1 MLPTIFVG
9 TIMSHVHT
17 KFHVFKSNCSLL
29 TIKKKIRTRKSR
41 KENDE
46 NKKSQNNE
54 KEAAK
59 KKV

>member
-1 MLPTIFVG
+1 
-9 TIMSHVHT
+9 MSHVHT